1 MTAAAKQTQIVPLR
15 RTLVLVGLMGAGKTS
30 VGRRLAEALDAP
42 FHDSD
47 HEIEVAAGMSIRDIF
62 ENLGEPAFR
71 EGEVRVISRLLSGSP
86 GVLATG
92 GGAFMSEE
100 VRRLIAAQAVS
111 VWLDGD
117 LETLWDRVKDRT
129 TRPLLEQA
137 DPKGVLADLI
147 EVRYPVYA
155 MADITVRTEG
165 GLTHDAMVERI
176 ISAVRAFDAGHT
188 LRASA
193 DDLEGK

>member
-1 MTAAAKQTQIVPLR
+1 M
-15 RTLVLVGLMGAGKTS
+15 
-30 VGRRLAEALDAP
+30 
-42 FHDSD
+42 
-47 HEIEVAAGMSIRDIF
+47 
-62 ENLGEPAFR
+62 
-71 EGEVRVISRLLSGSP
+71 
-86 GVLATG
+86 
-92 GGAFMSEE
+92 
-100 VRRLIAAQAVS
+100 
-111 VWLDGD
+111 
-117 LETLWDRVKDRT
+117 
-129 TRPLLEQA
+129 
-137 DPKGVLADLI
+137 ADLI